1 MTPSYISLY
10 ENGILD
16 EIKNKLLE
24 ELGSC
29 DLCPHKCKVNRNNDE
44 TGFCEIGRLAKVSN
58 FFLHFGEEQELVG
71 EGGSGTIF
79 FSGCNLRCIFCQNYT
94 LSHLGEGQIVTPQE
108 LAGMMLV
115 LQNNGAENI
124 NFVTPTQV
132 IAQIIEAL
140 PLAINKG
147 LTLPLVYNCGGY
159 ENPEVLRLIKGIFD
173 IYMPDIKYADD
184 EIAAKFS
191 CAPDYW
197 EKVKAVIKEMYSQ
210 VGDLLIEEGIAKR
223 GLLLRHLVLPQ
234 RLAGSFEILDFI
246 KEEISLDTYVNIM
259 EQYRPCYR
267 AGEFKELSRRLTD
280 HEYEEVIEY
289 AQKIGLYRGFPHPLT

>member
-1 MTPSYISLY
+1 MTPSYISLH

-197 EKVKAVIKEMYSQ
+197 EKVKTVIKEMYSQ

-280 HEYEEVIEY
+280 REYEEVIEY

>member
-58 FFLHFGEEQELVG
+58 FSLHFGEEQELVG

-280 HEYEEVIEY
+280 REYEEVIEY

>member
-184 EIAAKFS
+184 EIATKFS

-197 EKVKAVIKEMYSQ
+197 EKVKTVIKEMYSQ

-246 KEEISLDTYVNIM
+246 KEEISLDTFVNIM

-280 HEYEEVIEY
+280 REYEEVIEY

>member
-197 EKVKAVIKEMYSQ
+197 EKVKTVIKEMYSQ

-280 HEYEEVIEY
+280 REYEEVIEY

>member
-289 AQKIGLYRGFPHPLT
+289 AQKIGLYRGFPIP